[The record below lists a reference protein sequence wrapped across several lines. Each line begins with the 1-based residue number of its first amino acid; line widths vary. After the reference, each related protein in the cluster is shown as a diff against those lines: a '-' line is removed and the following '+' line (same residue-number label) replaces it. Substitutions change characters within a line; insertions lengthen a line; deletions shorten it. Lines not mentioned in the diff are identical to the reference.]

1 VHLKTIIVLG
11 LSTGAICCGGR
22 KSPNP
27 PTQVP
32 DPPTVSCPADIELV
46 SHQGQPQPTADFD
59 TPPAQNGELPVNVTC
74 TPVSGSDFPNGQT
87 IVTCEA
93 TDARARKGTCMFS
106 VVVTPIP
113 LLSKTRFMAFGD
125 SLTEG
130 KTTLLPRGAVV
141 IPTRVPFPVYNSP
154 VSYVTQLYTKLAE
167 RYQDQE
173 ITIIAEGFGGLKAAD
188 DKDREREV
196 LDQWRPDALLLLEGT
211 NDLSVSPDTRGINS
225 AAEALQRMVRDAKAK
240 GVRVFLAT
248 LPPMNSH
255 APKPKPSLA
264 TEQAVPLLNDR
275 IRGIAAAENVTL
287 VDLYA
292 VVPVTEL
299 GSDGL
304 HPTETGYGLMADEWL
319 KAIIETMEVKPP
331 PAEAAPQSLL
341 RARAPR

>member
-1 VHLKTIIVLG
+1 MIVLVM
-11 LSTGAICCGGR
+11 STGAICCGGR

-27 PTQVP
+27 PTP
-32 DPPTVSCPADIELV
+32 IANPPTVSCPEEIALV
-46 SHQGQPQPTADFD
+46 SHQGQPQPTANFD
-59 TPPAQNGELPVNVTC
+59 TPTAQDGEPPVNVTC
-74 TPVSGSDFPNGQT
+74 TPASGSEFPNGQT

-93 TDARARKGTCMFS
+93 TDSRAQKGSCMFS

-141 IPTRVPFPVYNSP
+141 IPMRKPPVFNND
-154 VSYVTQLYTKLAE
+154 VSYVSQLYAKMTE

-173 ITIIAEGFGGLKAAD
+173 ITIIAEGFGGLTAAD
-188 DKDREREV
+188 DRDREREV

-225 AAEALQRMVRDAKAK
+225 AADGLQRMVRDAKAR

-255 APKPKPSLA
+255 AEKAKPRLA
-264 TEQAVPLLNDR
+264 TEQAVPLLNER

-287 VDLYA
+287 VDLFA
-292 VVPVTEL
+292 AVPVTEL
-299 GSDGL
+299 GNDGL
-304 HPTETGYGLMADEWL
+304 HPTATGYGLMADEWL
-319 KAIIETMEVKPP
+319 KAIIETMEIKPSP
-331 PAEAAPQSLL
+331 VEEAPQIFS